1 MKNKANI
8 SDGGRG
14 IGLIVIILGILLCV
28 LGTVLLGFLSAN
40 KSVMPNVVGTAQD
53 EALLILEDLNLEI
66 HVEFELNDG
75 ESGMVLRQEPREGKR
90 LYAGDIIS
98 LFVSA
103 REIREDNK
111 ILIIPPKQTKE
122 PSATPTP
129 TSTPGYIPDYGGGGG
144 GTAPAVSEKPAEP
157 EAPSESAKPADPTES
172 EIPSESAK
180 PADPTESEIP
190 SESAKPA
197 DPTTPP
203 DDNVNNDP
211 NSGNNNESNNNG
223 TEGGGTEGGGTE
235 GGGTEGGGTESG
247 GTEGGGTESGSDVN
261 EPPAG

>member
-144 GTAPAVSEKPAEP
+144 GTAPTVSEKPAEP

-180 PADPTESEIP
+180 PADPT
-190 SESAKPA
+190 APA

-235 GGGTEGGGTESG
+235 
-247 GTEGGGTESGSDVN
+247 SGSDVN